1 MLTYIVPFIILI
13 LIVVF
18 IHEYGHYYFAKKY
31 GVGVTDF
38 SIGFGK
44 EIFGWNDKSGTR
56 WKICWIPLGG
66 YVKFFGDRNVYSQA
80 DHEEIIKKYSKEEQD
95 KLFTLKP
102 LYQRALIV
110 FGGPLANF
118 ILALVIFFQFILL
131 LVKILHQLLLMKF
144 KKTVLLWLEGLKKV
158 MLF

>member
-1 MLTYIVPFIILI
+1 MLTYIVPFIVLI
-13 LIVVF
+13 LIVVS

-80 DHEEIIKKYSKEEQD
+80 DHDEIIKKYSKEEQE
-95 KLFTLKP
+95 KMMEQ
-102 LYQRALIV
+102 QRLEYNRRTAQKQQR
-110 FGGPLANF
+110 
-118 ILALVIFFQFILL
+118 LVHWCNAYDQGNYLNIHSEEYKRKTE
-131 LVKILHQLLLMKF
+131 KIN
-144 KKTVLLWLEGLKKV
+144 KTRSYY
-158 MLF
+158 